1 MLSLLLAITIYSQ
14 HAHVDFHTNL
24 PVNESINLGM
34 EQQRVMEV
42 KAYLKR
48 NAKVCRLVNRE
59 RAKERII

>member
-1 MLSLLLAITIYSQ
+1 
-14 HAHVDFHTNL
+14 L